1 MMRTPS
7 GKYFMKYSSKKTD
20 KHGKYS
26 WKFLATVFTA
36 SETEVP
42 ADEEAW

>member
-1 MMRTPS
+1 MTNIS
-7 GKYFMKYSSKKTD
+7 GKFLAKRLTSMVKMA
-20 KHGKYS
+20 GN
-26 WKFLATVFTA
+26 FLATVFTA